1 MLHLSYVWVFSVHYI
16 HKYTRIH
23 TLKKK
28 TKISLKSSNSLMRK
42 VKIAAEVDYAKLT
55 SSVESQLIKQH
66 LSGSQNL

>member
-1 MLHLSYVWVFSVHYI
+1 
-16 HKYTRIH
+16 
-23 TLKKK
+23 
-28 TKISLKSSNSLMRK
+28 MRK